1 MLINQGL
8 DVNSQNVNHETPIHL
23 MAHDFEKMRTMM
35 EHSKWKRMPR
45 SERQQIE
52 GERRSRRRRSLD
64 LEERGDH
71 VHAPRALRAQR
82 RQSEIRIRG
91 RPKASQI
98 PLPPSVKFNRI
109 LGLSDKTLDLS
120 SFL

>member
-35 EHSKWKRMPR
+35 DHSKWKRMPR

-91 RPKASQI
+91 RPKATWG
-98 PLPPSVKFNRI
+98 R
-109 LGLSDKTLDLS
+109 LGLSDKMLS
-120 SFL
+120 NFP

>member
-8 DVNSQNVNHETPIHL
+8 DVTSQNVNHETPIHL

-35 EHSKWKRMPR
+35 DHSKWKRMPR
-45 SERQQIE
+45 SERQIE
-52 GERRSRRRRSLD
+52 GERRSRRRRRSLD

-91 RPKASQI
+91 RPKATWG
-98 PLPPSVKFNRI
+98 R
-109 LGLSDKTLDLS
+109 LGLSDKMLS
-120 SFL
+120 NFP